1 MFEPINRNYIYKE
14 FNMKLYLVHAGFY
27 NPEIMGGLYE
37 QHTNYF
43 VVAKNLKDAKNK
55 AQLNLSFKKN
65 KMHIDGI
72 QELNAV
78 DGYQIKLVKDD
89 LIDDMVIYNY
99 DDIKK
104 IN

>member
-1 MFEPINRNYIYKE
+1 
-14 FNMKLYLVHAGFY
+14 
-27 NPEIMGGLYE
+27 MGGLYE

-72 QELNAV
+72 QQLNQV
-78 DGYQIKLVKDD
+78 DGYRIKLIKAD
-89 LIDDMVIYNY
+89 LADDMIIYNY
-99 DDIKK
+99 DDIKN
-104 IN
+104 IT